1 MPHDVDARALSDR
14 LADLVPRVSRHALD
28 RDMESEDWE
37 KAVAI
42 NGLHATG
49 EAEFLE
55 GARRLVDRSIAT
67 QTGAGQ
73 FSYGSLDHK
82 PWLEHSHLDS
92 LKGISDPA
100 ALGQG
105 VLDVY
110 ERTGGKRYL
119 TAARRQYEF
128 LDTVER
134 TAEGGISHRREAVE
148 LWIDSVYMLCPFLAR
163 YGVATGEEAPLDEAA
178 RQAILI
184 TDRLQDPHTGL
195 CRHMWR
201 ETPNMFPQSTFWARG
216 NGWAL
221 AGLLDTLERLPSD
234 HDDREVLTERF
245 REIAEAVRERQDA
258 SGFFHHVVDDPES
271 LLETSGTLMFAYA
284 FMKGVEMGLLP
295 DAATYEDAA
304 RDAIG
309 VTLDLVNE
317 AGGVERVARPPGGPE
332 MPFGVTSF
340 GQGWFLLAAAQFR

>member
-1 MPHDVDARALSDR
+1 MASDSGERAVADR
-14 LADLVPRVSRHALD
+14 LDDLVPRVAEHTLE

-49 EAEFLE
+49 EPAFLE
-55 GARRLVDRSIAT
+55 GARRLVDRSVAT
-67 QTGAGQ
+67 QTSAGQ

-82 PWLEHSHLDS
+82 SWLEHSHLDS
-92 LKGISDPA
+92 LKGVSDPA

-110 ERTGGKRYL
+110 ERTGEERYL
-119 TAARRQYEF
+119 EAARRQYEF
-128 LDTVER
+128 LQGVER

-163 YGVATGEEAPLDEAA
+163 YGAATGAEGAFDDAV

-184 TDRLQDPHTGL
+184 TDRLQDPHTDL
-195 CRHMWR
+195 CRHIWR

-221 AGLLDTLERLPSD
+221 AGLLDTLERLPED
-234 HDDREVLTERF
+234 HPDRETLIDRF
-245 REIAEAVRERQDA
+245 RAIAEAVLKRQDA

-271 LLETSGTLMFAYA
+271 PLETSGTLMFAYA
-284 FMKGVEMGLLP
+284 FLNGAGMGLLS
-295 DAATYEDAA
+295 DAAAYEESA
-304 RDAIG
+304 RDAIEA
-309 VTLDLVNE
+309 TLDLVNE
-317 AGGVERVARPPGGPE
+317 DGGVERVARPPGGPE

-340 GQGWFLLAAAQFR
+340 GQGWFLLAAAKFR